1 MLRRYRKLGEILVEK
16 GFITREELEKALE
29 IQKQLKKP
37 LGEVLVELGYIT
49 EDQLLEALSE
59 QYDAPILRDL
69 PKNIPLNVVGSLP
82 KNIIESLH
90 VIPVNKK
97 EDGTLVVVTDN
108 GTNIPRIRQE
118 VRFLT
123 GKNPEIYLVA
133 SRDFSMLYQTYVL
146 GVPLELFE
154 EPYVTIEEAEGQVE
168 EEAEES
174 EETVIEEAPIV
185 RLVNNIINR
194 AIEMGASDIHIEPM
208 KRTVRVRFRVD
219 GVLKKV
225 LEYQKM
231 QHNSVVARIKIMS
244 GLDVSERRLP
254 QDGKF
259 YTIKSGEQYD
269 FRVSTMPSTFGEK
282 VVMRILK
289 VSAANRRLEELGYS
303 EYNYRRILSLLEKP
317 YGIILVTGPTGSGKS
332 TTLVAMINHLK
343 GEGVNIVTA
352 EDPVE
357 YTIEGVTQCQVFP
370 EIGLTFARYLRA
382 FLRQDPDI
390 IMVGEIRDTETA
402 QLAVEASLTG
412 HLVLSTLHTNTA
424 AGAVSRLMEMGIDPH
439 LLGTSLI
446 GVIGQRLIR
455 RLCNECKVSGEVKD
469 EKSKFYFERFLG
481 EVPNQIYYPSE
492 EGCPACRGMRYR
504 GRMAIGEVM
513 IVDEEMRTLISS
525 RASEMEIAR
534 HAVEKGM
541 RPMFVDALEKVA
553 QGLTSLEEVFRVTTP
568 P

>member
-1 MLRRYRKLGEILVEK
+1 MLRRYRKLGEILVER
-16 GFITREELEKALE
+16 GFITREELERALE

-49 EDQLLEALSE
+49 EDQLLDALSE
-59 QYDAPILRDL
+59 QYNAPILKDL

-90 VIPVNKK
+90 VIPIDKK

-118 VRFLT
+118 IRFLT
-123 GKNPEIYLVA
+123 GKDPEIYLVA

-154 EPYVTIEEAEGQVE
+154 EPYVAIEETEEQV

-174 EETVIEEAPIV
+174 EEAAVEEAPIV

-208 KRTVRVRFRVD
+208 KRTVRVRFRID
-219 GVLKKV
+219 GVLRRV
-225 LEYQKM
+225 LEYQKG

-259 YTIKSGEQYD
+259 YTIKGGEQYD

-289 VSAANRRLEELGYS
+289 VSAANKRLEELGYS
-303 EYNYRRILSLLEKP
+303 EYNYKRILSILEKP

-343 GEGVNIVTA
+343 SESVNIVTA

-357 YTIEGVTQCQVFP
+357 YTIDGVTQCQVFP
-370 EIGLTFARYLRA
+370 EVGLTFARYLRA

-390 IMVGEIRDTETA
+390 IMVGEIRDRETA

-424 AGAVSRLMEMGIDPH
+424 AGAVSRLMEMG
-439 LLGTSLI
+439 
-446 GVIGQRLIR
+446 
-455 RLCNECKVSGEVKD
+455 
-469 EKSKFYFERFLG
+469 
-481 EVPNQIYYPSE
+481 
-492 EGCPACRGMRYR
+492 
-504 GRMAIGEVM
+504 
-513 IVDEEMRTLISS
+513 
-525 RASEMEIAR
+525 
-534 HAVEKGM
+534 
-541 RPMFVDALEKVA
+541 
-553 QGLTSLEEVFRVTTP
+553 
-568 P
+568 

>member
-1 MLRRYRKLGEILVEK
+1 MLRRYRKLGEILLEK
-16 GFITREELEKALE
+16 GFITREELDKALE
-29 IQKQLKKP
+29 IQKEERKP
-37 LGEVLVELGYIT
+37 LGEVLIETGYIT

-59 QYDAPILRDL
+59 QYGVPILKEL
-69 PKNIPLNVVGSLP
+69 PKNIPLNVVGSIP

-90 VIPVNKK
+90 VIPVEKK

-108 GTNIPRIRQE
+108 GTNIPRIKQE
-118 VRFLT
+118 IRFLT
-123 GKNPEIYLVA
+123 GKNPEIYLVT
-133 SRDFSMLYQTYVL
+133 SRDFSVLYQTYVL

-154 EPYVTIEEAEGQVE
+154 EPYVAIEETPEQVE
-168 EEAEES
+168 EEEE
-174 EETVIEEAPIV
+174 EEREVEEAPIV

-208 KRTVRVRFRVD
+208 KRTVRVRFRID
-219 GVLKKV
+219 GILRKV
-225 LEYQKM
+225 LEYQKP

-289 VSAANRRLEELGYS
+289 VSDANKRLEELGYS
-303 EYNYRRILSLLEKP
+303 EYNLKRILSLLEKP

-332 TTLVAMINHLK
+332 TTLVAMINYLK
-343 GEGVNIVTA
+343 SESVNIVTA

-357 YTIEGVTQCQVFP
+357 YTIEGVTQCRVFP

-390 IMVGEIRDTETA
+390 IMVGEIRDRETA

-424 AGAVSRLMEMGIDPH
+424 AGAVSRLIEMGIDPH
-439 LLGTSLI
+439 LLGASLI
-446 GVIGQRLIR
+446 GIIGQRLVR
-455 RLCNECKVSGEVKD
+455 KLCDECKMPGEVRD
-469 EKSKFYFERFLG
+469 EQVKSYFEQFFG
-481 EVPNQIYYPSE
+481 KVPDQIYYPSE
-492 EGCPACRGMRYR
+492 EGCPACKGMRYR
-504 GRMAIGEVM
+504 GRMAIGEVL
-513 IVDEEMRTLISS
+513 IVDEELRELISS
-525 RASEMEIAR
+525 KASETEIAKL
-534 HAVEKGM
+534 AVKKGM
-541 RPMFVDALEKVA
+541 RTMFQDALEKVLLG
-553 QGLTSLEEVFRVTTP
+553 QTSIEEVFRVTTP
-568 P
+568 L

>member
-1 MLRRYRKLGEILVEK
+1 MLRRYKKLGEILIEK
-16 GFITREELEKALE
+16 GFLTREELEGALE
-29 IQKQLKKP
+29 IQKRMKKP
-37 LGEVLVELGYIT
+37 LGEVLIELGYIT

-59 QYDAPILRDL
+59 QYGVPILKDL

-90 VIPVNKK
+90 VIPVEKK
-97 EDGTLVVVTDN
+97 EDGTLVVVTDI
-108 GTNIPRIRQE
+108 GTNIPRIKQE

-123 GKNPEIYLVA
+123 GKDPEIYLVTT
-133 SRDFSMLYQTYVL
+133 RDFSMLYQTYVL
-146 GVPLELFE
+146 GVPLDLFE
-154 EPYVTIEEAEGQVE
+154 EPYVAIEESEVQTG
-168 EEAEES
+168 EEAEE
-174 EETVIEEAPIV
+174 EEEEIAEEAPIV

-208 KRTVRVRFRVD
+208 KRTVRVRFRID
-219 GVLKKV
+219 GILRKV
-225 LEYQKM
+225 LEYQKP
-231 QHNSVVARIKIMS
+231 QHNPVVARIKIIS

-289 VSAANRRLEELGYS
+289 VSAANKRLEELGYS
-303 EYNYRRILSLLEKP
+303 EYNYKRILSLLEKP

-343 GEGVNIVTA
+343 SESVNIITA

-357 YTIEGVTQCQVFP
+357 YTIDGVTQCQVFP

-390 IMVGEIRDTETA
+390 IMVGEIRDRETA

-446 GVIGQRLIR
+446 GVIGQRLVR
-455 RLCNECKVSGEVKD
+455 KLCDECKVPGEFQEERYRD
-469 EKSKFYFERFLG
+469 YFEQFFG
-481 EVPNQIYYPSE
+481 NVPEQIYYPSE
-492 EGCPACRGMRYR
+492 EGCPACRGMKYK
-504 GRMAIGEVM
+504 GRMAIGEVL
-513 IVDEEMRTLISS
+513 IVDEEIKELISS
-525 RASEMEIAR
+525 RASEMEIAKL
-534 HAVEKGM
+534 AVKKGM
-541 RPMFVDALEKVA
+541 RTMFVDALEKVL
-553 QGLTSLEEVFRVTTP
+553 QGLTSLEEVLRVTTP
-568 P
+568 E

>member
-1 MLRRYRKLGEILVEK
+1 MLRRYRKLGEILVER
-16 GFITREELEKALE
+16 GFITREELERALE

-49 EDQLLEALSE
+49 EDQLLDALSE
-59 QYDAPILRDL
+59 QYNAPILKDL

-90 VIPVNKK
+90 VIPIDKK

-118 VRFLT
+118 IRFLT
-123 GKNPEIYLVA
+123 GKDPEIYLVA

-154 EPYVTIEEAEGQVE
+154 EPYVAIEETEEQV

-174 EETVIEEAPIV
+174 EEAAVEEAPIV

-194 AIEMGASDIHIEPM
+194 AIEMGASGIHIEPM
-208 KRTVRVRFRVD
+208 KRTVRVRFRID
-219 GVLKKV
+219 GVLRRV
-225 LEYQKM
+225 LEYQKG

-259 YTIKSGEQYD
+259 YTIKGGEQYD

-289 VSAANRRLEELGYS
+289 VSAANKRLEELGYS
-303 EYNYRRILSLLEKP
+303 EYNYKRILSILEKP

-343 GEGVNIVTA
+343 SESVNIVTA

-357 YTIEGVTQCQVFP
+357 YTIDGVTQCQVFP

-390 IMVGEIRDTETA
+390 IMVGEIRDRETA

-439 LLGTSLI
+439 LLCTSLI
-446 GVIGQRLIR
+446 GVIGQRLVR
-455 RLCNECKVSGEVKD
+455 KLCDECKIPGKVKD
-469 EKSKFYFERFLG
+469 ENAKSYFERFFG
-481 EVPNQIYYPSE
+481 RVPDQIYYPSE
-492 EGCPACRGMRYR
+492 EGCPVCRGMRYR
-504 GRMAIGEVM
+504 GRMAIGEVL
-513 IVDEEMRTLISS
+513 IVDEEMRALISS
-525 RASEMEIAR
+525 RAIEMEIAR
-534 HAVEKGM
+534 RAMEKGM

-553 QGLTSLEEVFRVTTP
+553 QGLTSLEEVFRVTTLP
-568 P
+568 

>member
-1 MLRRYRKLGEILVEK
+1 MLRRYRKLGEILVER
-16 GFITREELEKALE
+16 GFITREELERALE

-49 EDQLLEALSE
+49 EDQLLDALSE
-59 QYDAPILRDL
+59 QYNAPILKDL

-90 VIPVNKK
+90 VIPIDKK

-118 VRFLT
+118 IRFLT
-123 GKNPEIYLVA
+123 GKDPEIYLVA

-154 EPYVTIEEAEGQVE
+154 EPYVAIEETEEQV

-174 EETVIEEAPIV
+174 EEAVVEEAPIV

-208 KRTVRVRFRVD
+208 KRTVRVRFRID
-219 GVLKKV
+219 GVLRKV
-225 LEYQKM
+225 LEYQKG

-259 YTIKSGEQYD
+259 YTIKGGEQYD

-303 EYNYRRILSLLEKP
+303 EYNYKRILSLLEKP

-343 GEGVNIVTA
+343 SESVNIVTA

-357 YTIEGVTQCQVFP
+357 YTIDGVTQCQVFP

-390 IMVGEIRDTETA
+390 IMVGEIRDRETA

-446 GVIGQRLIR
+446 GVIGQRLVR
-455 RLCNECKVSGEVKD
+455 KLCDECKIPGEVKD
-469 EKSKFYFERFLG
+469 ENAKSYFERFFG
-481 EVPNQIYYPSE
+481 RVPDQIYYPSE
-492 EGCPACRGMRYR
+492 EGCPVCRGMRYR
-504 GRMAIGEVM
+504 GRMAIGEVL
-513 IVDEEMRTLISS
+513 IVDEEMRALISS

-534 HAVEKGM
+534 RAMEKGM

-553 QGLTSLEEVFRVTTP
+553 QGLTSLEEVFRVTTLP
-568 P
+568 

>member
-1 MLRRYRKLGEILVEK
+1 MLRRYRKLGEILVER
-16 GFITREELEKALE
+16 GFITREELERALE

-49 EDQLLEALSE
+49 EDQLLDALSE
-59 QYDAPILRDL
+59 QYNAPILKDL

-90 VIPVNKK
+90 VIPIDKK

-118 VRFLT
+118 IRFLT
-123 GKNPEIYLVA
+123 GKDPEIYLVA

-154 EPYVTIEEAEGQVE
+154 EPYVAIEETEEQV

-174 EETVIEEAPIV
+174 EEAAVEEAPIV

-208 KRTVRVRFRVD
+208 KRTVRVRFRID
-219 GVLKKV
+219 GVLRRV
-225 LEYQKM
+225 LEYQKG

-259 YTIKSGEQYD
+259 YTIKGGEQYD

-289 VSAANRRLEELGYS
+289 VSAANKRLEELGYS
-303 EYNYRRILSLLEKP
+303 EYNYKRILSILEKP

-343 GEGVNIVTA
+343 SESVNIVTA

-357 YTIEGVTQCQVFP
+357 YTIDGVTQCQVFP

-390 IMVGEIRDTETA
+390 IMVGEIRDRETA

-446 GVIGQRLIR
+446 GVIGQRLVR
-455 RLCNECKVSGEVKD
+455 KLCDECKIPGEVKD
-469 EKSKFYFERFLG
+469 ENAKSYFERFFG
-481 EVPNQIYYPSE
+481 RVPDQIYYPSE
-492 EGCPACRGMRYR
+492 EGCPVCRGMRYR
-504 GRMAIGEVM
+504 GRMAIGEVL
-513 IVDEEMRTLISS
+513 IVDEEMRALISS

-534 HAVEKGM
+534 RAMEKGM

-553 QGLTSLEEVFRVTTP
+553 QGLTSLEEVFRVTTLP
-568 P
+568 

>member
-1 MLRRYRKLGEILVEK
+1 MLRRYRKLGEILVER
-16 GFITREELEKALE
+16 GFITREELERALE

-49 EDQLLEALSE
+49 EDQLLDALSE
-59 QYDAPILRDL
+59 QYNAPILKDL

-82 KNIIESLH
+82 KNVIESLH
-90 VIPVNKK
+90 VIPIDKK
-97 EDGTLVVVTDN
+97 EDGTLVVVTDS

-118 VRFLT
+118 IRFLT
-123 GKNPEIYLVA
+123 GKDPKIYLVA
-133 SRDFSMLYQTYVL
+133 SRDFSKLYQTYVL

-154 EPYVTIEEAEGQVE
+154 EPYVVIEETEEQVEEAEKS
-168 EEAEES
+168 EEAAM
-174 EETVIEEAPIV
+174 EEAPIV

-208 KRTVRVRFRVD
+208 KRTVRVRFRID
-219 GVLKKV
+219 GVLRRV
-225 LEYQKM
+225 LEYQKG

-259 YTIKSGEQYD
+259 YTIKGGEQYD

-303 EYNYRRILSLLEKP
+303 EYNYKRILSLLEKP

-343 GEGVNIVTA
+343 SESVNIVTA

-357 YTIEGVTQCQVFP
+357 YTIDGVTQCQVFP

-390 IMVGEIRDTETA
+390 IMVGEIRDRETA

-439 LLGTSLI
+439 LLATSLI
-446 GVIGQRLIR
+446 GVIGQRLVR
-455 RLCNECKVSGEVKD
+455 KLCDECKIPGEVED
-469 EKSKFYFERFLG
+469 ENAKSYFERFFG
-481 EVPNQIYYPSE
+481 RVPDQIYYPSE

-504 GRMAIGEVM
+504 GRMAIGEVL
-513 IVDEEMRTLISS
+513 IVDEEMRALISS

-534 HAVEKGM
+534 RAMEKGM
-541 RPMFVDALEKVA
+541 RPMFVDALEKVM
-553 QGLTSLEEVFRVTTP
+553 QGLTSLEEVFRVTTLP
-568 P
+568 

>member
-1 MLRRYRKLGEILVEK
+1 MLRRYRKLGEILVER
-16 GFITREELEKALE
+16 GFITREELERALE

-49 EDQLLEALSE
+49 EDQLLDALSE
-59 QYDAPILRDL
+59 QYNAPILKDL

-90 VIPVNKK
+90 VIPIDKK

-118 VRFLT
+118 IRFLT
-123 GKNPEIYLVA
+123 GKDPEIYLVA

-154 EPYVTIEEAEGQVE
+154 EPYVAIEETEEQV

-174 EETVIEEAPIV
+174 EEAAVEEAPIV

-208 KRTVRVRFRVD
+208 KRTVRVRFRID
-219 GVLKKV
+219 GVLRRV
-225 LEYQKM
+225 LEYQKG

-259 YTIKSGEQYD
+259 YTIKGGEQYD

-289 VSAANRRLEELGYS
+289 VSAANKRLEELGYS
-303 EYNYRRILSLLEKP
+303 EYNYKRILSILEKP

-343 GEGVNIVTA
+343 SESVNIVTA

-357 YTIEGVTQCQVFP
+357 YTIDGVTQCQVFP

-390 IMVGEIRDTETA
+390 IMVGEIRDRETA

-446 GVIGQRLIR
+446 GVIGQRLVR
-455 RLCNECKVSGEVKD
+455 RLCDECKIPGEVKD
-469 EKSKFYFERFLG
+469 ENVKSYFERFFG
-481 EVPNQIYYPSE
+481 RVPDQIYYPSE
-492 EGCPACRGMRYR
+492 EGCPVCRGMRYR
-504 GRMAIGEVM
+504 GRMAIGEVL
-513 IVDEEMRTLISS
+513 IVDEEMRALISS
-525 RASEMEIAR
+525 KASEMEIAR
-534 HAVEKGM
+534 RAMEKGM

-553 QGLTSLEEVFRVTTP
+553 QGLTSLEEVFRVTTLP
-568 P
+568 

>member
-16 GFITREELEKALE
+16 GFITREELERALE
-29 IQKQLKKP
+29 IQKEEKKP
-37 LGEVLVELGYIT
+37 LGEVLIETGYIT

-59 QYDAPILRDL
+59 QYGVPILKEL
-69 PKNIPLNVVGSLP
+69 PKNIPLNVVGSIP

-90 VIPVNKK
+90 VIPVEKK

-108 GTNIPRIRQE
+108 GTNIPRIKQE
-118 VRFLT
+118 IRFLT
-123 GKNPEIYLVA
+123 GKNPEIYLVT
-133 SRDFSMLYQTYVL
+133 SRDFSVLYQTYVL

-154 EPYVTIEEAEGQVE
+154 EPYVAIEETPEQVE
-168 EEAEES
+168 EEEE
-174 EETVIEEAPIV
+174 EEEREIEEAPIV
-185 RLVNNIINR
+185 RLVNNIVNR

-219 GVLKKV
+219 GVLRKV
-225 LEYQKM
+225 LEYQKL

-244 GLDVSERRLP
+244 SLDVSERRLP

-282 VVMRILK
+282 VVLRILK
-289 VSAANRRLEELGYS
+289 VSDANRRLEELGYS
-303 EYNYRRILSLLEKP
+303 EYNLKRILSLLEKP

-332 TTLVAMINHLK
+332 TTLVAMINYLK
-343 GEGVNIVTA
+343 NESVNIVTA

-390 IMVGEIRDTETA
+390 IMVGEIRDRETA

-424 AGAVSRLMEMGIDPH
+424 AGAVSRLIEMGIDPH
-439 LLGTSLI
+439 LLGASLI
-446 GVIGQRLIR
+446 GVIGQRLVR
-455 RLCNECKVSGEVKD
+455 KLCDECKMPGEVRD
-469 EKSKFYFERFLG
+469 EQVKSYFEQFFG
-481 EVPNQIYYPSE
+481 KVPDQIYYPSE

-504 GRMAIGEVM
+504 GRMAIGEVL
-513 IVDEEMRTLISS
+513 IVDEELRELISS
-525 RASEMEIAR
+525 RVSETEIAKL
-534 HAVEKGM
+534 AVKKGM
-541 RPMFVDALEKVA
+541 RTMFQDALEKVLLG
-553 QGLTSLEEVFRVTTP
+553 QTSIEEVFRVTTP
-568 P
+568 L

>member
-1 MLRRYRKLGEILVEK
+1 MLRRYRKLGEILVER
-16 GFITREELEKALE
+16 GFITREELERALE

-49 EDQLLEALSE
+49 EDQLLDALSE
-59 QYDAPILRDL
+59 QYNAPILKDL

-90 VIPVNKK
+90 VIPIDKK

-118 VRFLT
+118 IRFLT
-123 GKNPEIYLVA
+123 GKDPEIYLVA

-154 EPYVTIEEAEGQVE
+154 EPYVAIEETEEQV

-174 EETVIEEAPIV
+174 EEAAVEEAPIV

-208 KRTVRVRFRVD
+208 KRTVRVRFRID
-219 GVLKKV
+219 GVLRRV
-225 LEYQKM
+225 LEYQKG

-259 YTIKSGEQYD
+259 YTIKGGEQYD

-289 VSAANRRLEELGYS
+289 VSAANKRLEELGYS
-303 EYNYRRILSLLEKP
+303 EYNYKRILSILEKP

-343 GEGVNIVTA
+343 SESVNIVTA

-357 YTIEGVTQCQVFP
+357 YTIDGVTQCQVFP
-370 EIGLTFARYLRA
+370 EVGLTFARYLRA

-390 IMVGEIRDTETA
+390 IMVGEIRDRETA

-446 GVIGQRLIR
+446 GVIGQRLVR
-455 RLCNECKVSGEVKD
+455 KLCDECKIPGEVKD
-469 EKSKFYFERFLG
+469 ENAKSYFERFFG
-481 EVPNQIYYPSE
+481 RVPDQIYYPSE
-492 EGCPACRGMRYR
+492 EGCPVCRGMRYR
-504 GRMAIGEVM
+504 GRMAIGEVL
-513 IVDEEMRTLISS
+513 IVDEEMRALISS

-534 HAVEKGM
+534 RAMEKGM

-553 QGLTSLEEVFRVTTP
+553 QGLTSLEEVFRVTTLP
-568 P
+568 